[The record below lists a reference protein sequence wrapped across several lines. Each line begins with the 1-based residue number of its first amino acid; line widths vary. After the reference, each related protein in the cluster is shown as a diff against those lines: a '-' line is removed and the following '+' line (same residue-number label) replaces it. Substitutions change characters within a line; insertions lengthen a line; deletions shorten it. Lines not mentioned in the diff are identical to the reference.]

1 MYGKSLRVTEIAIA
15 DEIASAAELV
25 MGKTSRIPIVI
36 IRGLQYDFRKA
47 NILRLIRRKEND
59 FFR

>member
-25 MGKTSRIPIVI
+25 MGKTSRIPIAIV
-36 IRGLQYDFRKA
+36 RGLQYDSRKA
-47 NILRLIRRKEND
+47 SILRLIRRKEND